1 MPINIPDGLPTK
13 KIPHDEYFFALEEKV
28 AASQQ
33 SRPLRIVRLN
43 LMLTMIET
51 ETQILRLIS
60 KSPLQVSLDFMRVS
74 SHEVTH
80 SRDHLVKFYETFATL
95 KANNYDGLIVMS
107 TPVEQMPFE
116 DMDYWQEF
124 TEIFDWTNTPV
135 LSMMRLCWGAMTKLC
150 YKYGIHESDLPEK
163 LFGVFSQRLCDEY
176 NFLTNGFD
184 ELLYMPYSR
193 HAMLDEVELR
203 LHPELQ
209 VLSEGITSGP
219 AIIATRDFHEIYLTG
234 HFECGR
240 GILA

>member
-33 SRPLRIVRLN
+33 IRPLRVMPLN
-43 LMLTMIET
+43 LMPTTIET

-135 LSMMRLCWGAMTKLC
+135 LSMMRLCWGVMTKLC
-150 YKYGIHESDLPEK
+150 TSTASTKAICRRSSSVSSHRGSA
-163 LFGVFSQRLCDEY
+163 
-176 NFLTNGFD
+176 TNT
-184 ELLYMPYSR
+184 
-193 HAMLDEVELR
+193 
-203 LHPELQ
+203 
-209 VLSEGITSGP
+209 TS
-219 AIIATRDFHEIYLTG
+219 
-234 HFECGR
+234 
-240 GILA
+240 